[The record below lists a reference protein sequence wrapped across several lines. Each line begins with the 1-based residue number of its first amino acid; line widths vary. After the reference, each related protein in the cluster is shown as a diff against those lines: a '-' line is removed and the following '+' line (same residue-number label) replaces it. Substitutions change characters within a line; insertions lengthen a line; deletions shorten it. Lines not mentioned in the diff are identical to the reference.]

1 MILDLSTIVNVDGK
15 KLDFEGQLDFTGR
28 EEQGV
33 SFISPVTVCGRLSN
47 MGGSLELEAVA
58 KMQLGFLCDRC
69 LEAIE
74 EDFECSFKEVLRK
87 EDEKSSEDK
96 NPDVMSFK
104 GNSIELDE
112 IVLNNII
119 VEVPLKHLCKEDC
132 KGLCP
137 NCGQNLNNGECQ
149 CDTRPTDPRFDIL
162 DKLL

>member
-15 KLDFEGQLDFTGR
+15 KLEFDGELDFTGK

-33 SFISPVTVCGRLSN
+33 KFISPVTVCGRLSN
-47 MGGSLELEAVA
+47 IGGSLELEADIKTRLRVS
-58 KMQLGFLCDRC
+58 CDRC
-69 LEAIE
+69 LDEVE
-74 EDFECSFKEVLRK
+74 EDFECSFKEILKK
-87 EDEKSSEDK
+87 EDERSLDEK
-96 NPDVMSFK
+96 NPEAIYFK
-104 GNSIELDE
+104 GNNIELDE

-119 VEVPLKHLCKEDC
+119 VEIPLKHLCSENC

-137 NCGQNLNNGECQ
+137 NCGQNLNKGECQ

>member
-15 KLDFEGQLDFTGR
+15 KLEFDEKLDFTGR

-33 SFISPVTVCGRLSN
+33 RFVSPVSVYGRLSN
-47 MGGSLELEAVA
+47 MGGSLELEATA
-58 KMQLGFLCDRC
+58 KTRLGFLCDRC
-69 LEAIE
+69 LDEVE
-74 EDFECSFKEVLRK
+74 ESFECSFKEVLKK
-87 EDEKSSEDK
+87 EDERSSEDK
-96 NPDVMSFK
+96 NPDAIYFK

-119 VEVPLKHLCKEDC
+119 VEIPLKHLCGDDC

-137 NCGQNLNNGECQ
+137 GCGQNLNKGVCQ